1 MSVKSLVFAREK
13 IIYTGVKN
21 KKGVQNPKKVVK
33 RGSEKRFCSLKK
45 NRNMAK
51 NGFHAN
57 FWFHIKKNTE
67 LNRLLLKCF
76 CIFTSKQKR
85 LLRFQKRR
93 MSDPDLKI

>member
-51 NGFHAN
+51 NGFQAN
-57 FWFHIKKNTE
+57 FWFHVKKT
-67 LNRLLLKCF
+67 LN
-76 CIFTSKQKR
+76 
-85 LLRFQKRR
+85 
-93 MSDPDLKI
+93 